1 MKFSIWSKSEGWKG
15 STSGCLVSGPKIKK
29 LVVLKCYLL
38 SFYAITTNHFL
49 IGLWHAMKSGF
60 YTTTRDNQLSS
71 WIKKKLQSTSQ
82 SQTCSKKGHGHW
94 WSAAGLIHYS
104 FQNPGETITSEKHV
118 QQIDMIYWKLQCL
131 QPALVNRKG
140 LILLHDSAWPH
151 IPQSTLQMLNEL
163 SYKVLP
169 HMPYSPHLL
178 SINYHFFNHLDFLQG
193 KCFHSQQEAEL
204 PRVHGMSL
212 KHRLL
217 HYRNK
222 QLYFSLAKMC
232 WL

>member
-15 STSGCLVSGPKIKK
+15 STSGCLVNGPKIKK
-29 LVVLKCYLL
+29 LIVLKCYLL

-49 IGLWHAMKSGF
+49 IRLWHAMKSGF

-118 QQIDMIYWKLQCL
+118 QQIDKIYWKLQCL

-140 LILLHDSAWPH
+140 PILLHDITQPH
-151 IPQSTLQMLNEL
+151 FTQLMLQKLNEL
-163 SYKVLP
+163 GYEVLP
-169 HMPYSPHLL
+169 HLPYSPDL
-178 SINYHFFNHLDFLQG
+178 SWTDYYFFRLFAGKKLPQSVGCRICFPGCCRIPNHKFL
-193 KCFHSQQEAEL
+193 C
-204 PRVHGMSL
+204 
-212 KHRLL
+212 
-217 HYRNK
+217 
-222 QLYFSLAKMC
+222 
-232 WL
+232 